1 MCLRQCGLDPAHYYT
16 SPGLSLDAL
25 LKKTGVEL
33 ELLTDYDQH
42 LFIERGMRGGISMV
56 SKRHAKAN
64 NPLVDG
70 YDPEKPSSHIL
81 YLDANN
87 LYGWAMSQ
95 PLPTG
100 AFRWEEDCELL
111 TKTIANHP
119 AHDHPEGFILEVDLE
134 YPEDLHNAHN
144 TYPLAPERMV
154 VQKKWMSEYQHSL
167 LGVGVAPTE
176 VEKLVPNLRNKDR
189 YVLHYRNL
197 QLYTSLGM
205 RLTKVHRALRF
216 DQSPWMEPY
225 IRMNTEF
232 RKKAASDFE
241 KDLYKLMNN
250 SVFGETMENL
260 RKRVDVKLVRSK
272 EEDKLRRLIAS
283 PAFARANIFD
293 DDLAAIQ
300 VHKSNLVLNRPV
312 YVGMSILDLSKH
324 LMYDFY
330 YNQLKTQYGESCQ
343 LLYTDTDSLLL
354 EIETEDKDMAQ
365 NKTLF
370 DTSDYPQDHP
380 LYSSANKK
388 VLGKLKDECA
398 ARAIAEYVG
407 LRPKM
412 YSILEV
418 GGINTKK
425 AKGVKRMS

>member
-1 MCLRQCGLDPAHYYT
+1 
-16 SPGLSLDAL
+16 
-25 LKKTGVEL
+25 
-33 ELLTDYDQH
+33 
-42 LFIERGMRGGISMV
+42 MV
-56 SKRHAKAN
+56 SKCHAKAN
-64 NPLVDG
+64 NPLVNG

-87 LYGWAMSQ
+87 LFGWAMSQ

-100 AFRWEEDCELL
+100 AFRWEEDCERLA
-111 TKTIANHP
+111 KTIVDHP
-119 AHDHPEGFILEVDLE
+119 ADEPEGFILEVDLE

-144 TYPLAPERMV
+144 AYRLAPEHMV

-167 LGVGVAPTE
+167 LGFGVAPTE
-176 VEKLVPNLRNKDR
+176 VEKPVPSLRNKDR

-205 RLTKVHRALRF
+205 RLTKVHRALQF

-225 IRMNTEF
+225 IWMNTEL

-250 SVFGETMENL
+250 SVFGKTMENL
-260 RKRVDVKLVRSK
+260 RKRVDVKLVRWN

-283 PAFARANIFD
+283 LALARANIFK

-354 EIETEDKDMAQ
+354 EIETENVYKDMAQ
-365 NKTLF
+365 NQTLY
-370 DTSDYPQDHP
+370 DTCDYPQDHP
-380 LYSSANKK
+380 LYSSANNK
-388 VLGKLKDECA
+388 VLGKLKDDCA
-398 ARAIAEYVG
+398 G
-407 LRPKM
+407 
-412 YSILEV
+412 
-418 GGINTKK
+418 
-425 AKGVKRMS
+425 